1 MEEAL
6 RELEEAVRRPGA
18 LSPVD
23 ILELAHRCVRS
34 CHECA
39 RGVSGAGAAVGT
51 GPASAR
57 LMVVGAEPEKDDAGA
72 SRSFSAEAE
81 HLLQRALGKAGIG
94 LQDVYFTT
102 AIKHRDSVNTAPATP
117 VEEDVSER
125 DLGAISACRRLLEAE
140 MAAVKPEVVL
150 CLGSTATLSVL
161 GRRMDLSAER
171 GRDVPSRVRTR
182 GGRNSECRHGSRT
195 ARGKAARQGAR
206 QAGGGVARCSRT
218 SWRFRPFQGSRRTR
232 PTLVRDRSQPERCPR
247 TSSTQPGTPS
257 STIPLGST
265 PSGPLRC
272 GARSGRRH
280 RGSS

>member
-1 MEEAL
+1 MVEEAL

-34 CHECA
+34 CHECS
-39 RGVSGAGAAVGT
+39 RGASGAGAAVGT

-102 AIKHRDSVNTAPATP
+102 AIKHRDSDNTAPATP
-117 VEEDVSER
+117 VEEEVSER

-161 GRRMDLSAER
+161 GRRMDLPAER
-171 GRDVPSRVRTR
+171 GRTFHPGFVPVVVVTVNVATVLAQPAGRLRDKEFDRLVVELHDVAELLGVSDPFK
-182 GGRNSECRHGSRT
+182 GRDEL
-195 ARGKAARQGAR
+195 AQ
-206 QAGGGVARCSRT
+206 
-218 SWRFRPFQGSRRTR
+218 
-232 PTLVRDRSQPERCPR
+232 L
-247 TSSTQPGTPS
+247 
-257 STIPLGST
+257 
-265 PSGPLRC
+265 
-272 GARSGRRH
+272 
-280 RGSS
+280 